1 MCQPWINGQLVAEN
15 GKTLIQKQSSTTVN
29 QFKCTEKKPADL
41 IIRKT
46 EIGSWIRQDE
56 NGRSSIPVIEALDG
70 QLITNKI
77 WMQAGEEL
85 LQPDIEK
92 DILKIVVVNRYK
104 DAPVAKAFIQ
114 NFGLKRGAI
123 ASSVA
128 HDSHN
133 IVAVGADDESICRAV
148 NLVIRSEGGVSCV
161 DGDQEELLA
170 LPVAGLMST
179 EDGYVVA
186 EKYAAIDKAAKAL
199 GSDLSAPF
207 MTLSFMALLV
217 IPHVKLSDLGLFDGD
232 SFGLME

>member
-1 MCQPWINGQLVAEN
+1 M
-15 GKTLIQKQSSTTVN
+15 
-29 QFKCTEKKPADL
+29 
-41 IIRKT
+41 
-46 EIGSWIRQDE
+46 
-56 NGRSSIPVIEALDG
+56 
-70 QLITNKI
+70 
-77 WMQAGEEL
+77 
-85 LQPDIEK
+85 
-92 DILKIVVVNRYK
+92 
-104 DAPVAKAFIQ
+104 
-114 NFGLKRGAI
+114 
-123 ASSVA
+123 
-128 HDSHN
+128 
-133 IVAVGADDESICRAV
+133 
-148 NLVIRSEGGVSCV
+148 